1 MKLKDFLSALK
12 TQEIKVMIVDVEG
25 NELIKFYSD
34 GYSSVESDI
43 LDRTVKKWNLLS
55 ANSISVV
62 ILNPEDNTTTTAPDT
77 SGAQPYNGD

>member
-62 ILNPEDNTTTTAPDT
+62 ILNPEDNTTTTEPST